1 MKVVILGSSDGDS
14 GARQYVSSY
23 LINDS
28 VAIDAGCLGFHGSP
42 EQQARVRNVFL
53 THSHSDHTTSLPI
66 FIENVW
72 TPSPD
77 CPCIYGSAVT
87 LDAIQRSIFN
97 NEVWPDFV
105 ALSESMPPF
114 LRLRALEPEES
125 VEVEGLRV
133 MPVRVEHTIPTFAY
147 VVQDSVTAVIFGADS
162 APTTRLWE
170 VARTIPVLKAVFLEA
185 SFPNRM
191 RSIAEASLHLTPETF
206 GCEAAKAPPG
216 VRVIAVHMK
225 VRYRAETEAELKSL
239 GLPLLEIGECER
251 EYIL

>member
-1 MKVVILGSSDGDS
+1 MKVVILGSSGGNS
-14 GARQYVSSY
+14 GSRQYVSSY

-42 EQQARVRNVFL
+42 EQQARVRHVFL

-77 CPCIYGSAVT
+77 CPCIYGSAET
-87 LDAIQRSIFN
+87 LNAIRRSIFN

-105 ALSESMPPF
+105 ALSEKMPPF
-114 LRLRALEPEES
+114 LRLKVLEPEMS
-125 VEVEGLRV
+125 VDVEGLSV
-133 MPVRVEHTIPTFAY
+133 TPVYVEHTIPTFAY

-170 VARTIPVLKAVFLEA
+170 IAKTIPILKAVFLEA
-185 SFPNRM
+185 SFPDRM
-191 RSIAEASLHLTPETF
+191 RSVAEVSRHLTPEMF
-206 GCEAAKAPPG
+206 GREVAKMPADAK
-216 VRVIAVHMK
+216 VIAVHMK
-225 VRYRAETEAELKSL
+225 VRYRSETESELNRL

-251 EYIL
+251 EYTF

>member
-1 MKVVILGSSDGDS
+1 MKVAILGFSGGNS

-42 EQQARVRNVFL
+42 EQQARVRHVFL

-77 CPCIYGSAVT
+77 CPCIYGSAET
-87 LDAIQRSIFN
+87 LDAIRRSIFN
-97 NEVWPDFV
+97 DEVWPDFV
-105 ALSESMPPF
+105 ALSERMPPF
-114 LRLRALEPEES
+114 LRLQILEPELS
-125 VEVEGLRV
+125 VDVEGLRV
-133 MPVRVEHTIPTFAY
+133 TPVCVEHTIPTFAY
-147 VVQDSVTAVIFGADS
+147 VVQDTVTAVIFGADS
-162 APTTRLWE
+162 SPTTRLWE
-170 VARTIPVLKAVFLEA
+170 IARTIPILKAVFLEA

-191 RSIAEASLHLTPETF
+191 RSVAEASRHLTPEMF
-206 GCEAAKAPPG
+206 GCEAAKMPPG
-216 VRVIAVHMK
+216 AKVIAVHMK
-225 VRYRAETEAELKSL
+225 VRYRSEIEAELKML

-251 EYIL
+251 EYIF